1 MAKINL
7 LPWREERR
15 KQREREFY
23 GLLGVSFAAAAIVA
37 FVVVSYFS
45 GQIDGQR
52 TRNAY
57 LETQIKEMDVKIKQ
71 IQDLEKTRTKLLQR
85 KQAIEEL
92 QANRSQMVHLFDD
105 LVRTI
110 PDGVRLVSIKQNG
123 DQLVLQGQAE
133 SNARVSNY
141 MRNLEASTW
150 MTAPDLDIVEARGA
164 AKRDRYTFTLRVA
177 IRKPQAVDAVEQ
189 QAAPKVALAEGSKP

>member
-23 GLLGVSFAAAAIVA
+23 ALLGVAFAAAAIVSFA
-37 FVVVSYFS
+37 VVSYFS
-45 GQIDGQR
+45 GQIEGQQA
-52 TRNAY
+52 RNAY
-57 LETQIKEMDVKIKQ
+57 LETQIKEMDSKIKE

-110 PDGVRLVSIKQNG
+110 PDGVRLESIKQNG
-123 DQLVLQGQAE
+123 DQLSLIGQAE

-150 MTAPDLDIVEARGA
+150 MTSPDLEIVEAKGA
-164 AKRDRYTFTLRVA
+164 SKRNRYSFTLRVM
-177 IRKPQAVDAVEQ
+177 IRKPQTADSDQ
-189 QAAPKVALAEGSKP
+189 GTPKGTTDGGKP

>member
-1 MAKINL
+1 MARINL

-23 GLLGVSFAAAAIVA
+23 AILGGAFAAAAL
-37 FVVVSYFS
+37 VSFLLVMWFD
-45 GQIDGQR
+45 GQIEGQKN
-52 TRNAY
+52 RNTY
-57 LETQIKEMDVKIKQ
+57 LQGQIQEMDKKLVEV
-71 IQDLEKTRTKLLQR
+71 QDLEKTRSKLLQR

-110 PDGVRLVSIKQNG
+110 PDGVRLSSIKQTG
-123 DQLVLQGQAE
+123 EILTLEGQAE

-141 MRNLEASTW
+141 MRNLEASAW
-150 MTAPDLDIVEARGA
+150 MTNPELQNVEAKGNDKRNRYAFILRVTIKKPQSAANEAELPPAGA
-164 AKRDRYTFTLRVA
+164 APGGK
-177 IRKPQAVDAVEQ
+177 
-189 QAAPKVALAEGSKP
+189 S

>member
-1 MAKINL
+1 MARINL

-23 GLLGVSFAAAAIVA
+23 AILGGAFAAAAL
-37 FVVVSYFS
+37 VSFLLIMYFDGQIS
-45 GQIDGQR
+45 GQK
-52 TRNAY
+52 TRNQY
-57 LETQIKEMDVKIKQ
+57 LETQIKEMDKKLVEV
-71 IQDLEKTRTKLLQR
+71 QDLEKTRAKLLQR

-110 PDGVRLVSIKQNG
+110 PDGVRLTSIKQNG
-123 DQLVLQGQAE
+123 DVLTLEGQAE

-141 MRNLEASTW
+141 MRNLEASAW
-150 MTAPDLDIVEARGA
+150 MTNPELQNVEAKGTD
-164 AKRDRYTFTLRVA
+164 KRNRYAFVLRVTIKKQQVA
-177 IRKPQAVDAVEQ
+177 ANEAELPAVP
-189 QAAPKVALAEGSKP
+189 APGGKK

>member
-1 MAKINL
+1 MARINL

-23 GLLGVSFAAAAIVA
+23 AILGGAFAAAAL
-37 FVVVSYFS
+37 VSFLLVMWFD
-45 GQIDGQR
+45 GQIEGQKA
-52 TRNAY
+52 RNQF
-57 LETQIKEMDVKIKQ
+57 LQGQIQEMDKKLVEV
-71 IQDLEKTRTKLLQR
+71 QDLEKTRSKLLLR

-110 PDGVRLVSIKQNG
+110 PDGVRLSSIKQTG
-123 DQLVLQGQAE
+123 EILMLEGQAE

-141 MRNLEASTW
+141 MRNLEASAW
-150 MTAPDLDIVEARGA
+150 MTNPELQNVEAKGSD
-164 AKRDRYTFTLRVA
+164 KRNRYSFILRVT
-177 IRKPQAVDAVEQ
+177 IKKPQAAGTDELQPAG
-189 QAAPKVALAEGSKP
+189 AAPGGKS

>member
-1 MAKINL
+1 MARINL

-23 GLLGVSFAAAAIVA
+23 VILGAAFAAAALVS
-37 FVVVSYFS
+37 FLVVMYFD
-45 GQIDGQR
+45 GQIEGQKA
-52 TRNAY
+52 RNQY
-57 LETQIKEMDVKIKQ
+57 LTQQIAEMDKKLTEV
-71 IQDLEKTRTKLLQR
+71 QDLEKTRSKLLLR

-92 QANRSQMVHLFDD
+92 QANRSMMVHLFDD

-110 PDGVRLVSIKQNG
+110 PDGVRLTSIKQNG
-123 DQLVLQGQAE
+123 DVLTLEGQAE

-150 MTAPDLDIVEARGA
+150 MTNPDLQGVEAKGSD
-164 AKRDRYTFTLRVA
+164 KRNRYAFVLRVT
-177 IRKPQAVDAVEQ
+177 IKKPQVAMPEL
-189 QAAPKVALAEGSKP
+189 APATPAPGGKT

>member
-1 MAKINL
+1 MARINL

-23 GLLGVSFAAAAIVA
+23 VILGAAFAAAA
-37 FVVVSYFS
+37 VVSLLVVMWFD
-45 GQIDGQR
+45 GQIEGQKA
-52 TRNAY
+52 RNQY
-57 LETQIKEMDVKIKQ
+57 LEVQIKDMDKKLVEV
-71 IQDLEKTRTKLLQR
+71 QDLEKTRAKLLQR

-110 PDGVRLVSIKQNG
+110 PDGVRLTSIKQTG
-123 DQLVLQGQAE
+123 DVLTLEGQAE

-141 MRNLEASTW
+141 MRNLEASAW
-150 MTAPDLDIVEARGA
+150 MTNPELQNVEAKGND
-164 AKRDRYTFTLRVA
+164 KRNRYAFVLRVT
-177 IRKPQAVDAVEQ
+177 IKKPQATAAEGDLTP
-189 QAAPKVALAEGSKP
+189 AAPAPGGKK

>member
-7 LPWREERR
+7 LPWRAERR

-23 GLLGVSFAAAAIVA
+23 VILGAAFAAA
-37 FVVVSYFS
+37 VVVSLLVVMYFS
-45 GQIDGQR
+45 GQIEGQQA
-52 TRNAY
+52 RNQY
-57 LETQIKEMDVKIKQ
+57 LQAEITAMDAKIKQ
-71 IQDLEKTRTKLLQR
+71 IQDLEKTRTKLMQR

-110 PDGVRLVSIKQNG
+110 PDGVRLASIKQNG
-123 DQLVLQGQAE
+123 DALTLEGRAE

-141 MRNLEASTW
+141 MRNLESSTW
-150 MTAPDLDIVEARGA
+150 MTNPDLQIVEAKGND
-164 AKRDRYTFTLRVA
+164 KRNRYNFILRVTMK
-177 IRKPQAVDAVEQ
+177 KPK
-189 QAAPKVALAEGSKP
+189 AATDGDTESAAGGAKP

>member
-1 MAKINL
+1 MARINL

-23 GLLGVSFAAAAIVA
+23 VILGASFAAAALVS
-37 FVVVSYFS
+37 FLVVLYFD
-45 GQIDGQR
+45 GQITGQKA
-52 TRNAY
+52 RNQF
-57 LETQIKEMDVKIKQ
+57 LEEQIKEMDKKLVEV
-71 IQDLEKTRTKLLQR
+71 QDLEKTRAKLLQR

-110 PDGVRLVSIKQNG
+110 PDGVRLTSIKQNG
-123 DQLVLQGQAE
+123 EVLTLEGQAE

-141 MRNLEASTW
+141 MRNLEASAW
-150 MTAPDLDIVEARGA
+150 MTNPELQNVEAKGTD
-164 AKRDRYTFTLRVA
+164 KRNRYAFVLRVT
-177 IRKPQAVDAVEQ
+177 IKKPQAAGTQPELP
-189 QAAPKVALAEGSKP
+189 AAAKPPGGKT

>member
-1 MAKINL
+1 MARINL

-23 GLLGVSFAAAAIVA
+23 AILGGAFAAAAL
-37 FVVVSYFS
+37 VSFLLVMYFD
-45 GQIDGQR
+45 GQIEGQKA
-52 TRNAY
+52 RNQY
-57 LETQIKEMDVKIKQ
+57 LQTQITEMDKKLTEV
-71 IQDLEKTRTKLLQR
+71 QDLEKTRTKLLQR

-110 PDGVRLVSIKQNG
+110 PDGIRLTSIKQTG
-123 DQLVLQGQAE
+123 DLLTLEGQAE

-141 MRNLEASTW
+141 MRNLEASSW
-150 MTAPDLDIVEARGA
+150 MTNPDLQGVEAKGGDKRSRYAFVLKVTIKKPKATGSDDLPAAGA
-164 AKRDRYTFTLRVA
+164 APGGKT
-177 IRKPQAVDAVEQ
+177 
-189 QAAPKVALAEGSKP
+189 

>member
-1 MAKINL
+1 MARINL

-23 GLLGVSFAAAAIVA
+23 VILGAAFAAAA
-37 FVVVSYFS
+37 VVSLLVVMWFD
-45 GQIDGQR
+45 GQIEGQKA
-52 TRNAY
+52 RNQY
-57 LETQIKEMDVKIKQ
+57 LEVQIKDMDKKLVEV
-71 IQDLEKTRTKLLQR
+71 QDLEKTRAKLLQR

-110 PDGVRLVSIKQNG
+110 PDGVRLTSIKQTG
-123 DQLVLQGQAE
+123 EILTLEGQAE

-141 MRNLEASTW
+141 MRNLEASAW
-150 MTAPDLDIVEARGA
+150 MTNPELGNVEAKGTD
-164 AKRDRYTFTLRVA
+164 KRNRYSFLLRVT
-177 IRKPQAVDAVEQ
+177 IKKPQA
-189 QAAPKVALAEGSKP
+189 AAAEGELPPATPAPAPGGKT